1 MRPGAYA
8 AEVLEVKAEQTP
20 GSDVE
25 SLILTFPTIF
35 DLISEKKNLMETCG
49 YITMYSV
56 SFLTHFNNFSTYFT
70 T

>member
-35 DLISEKKNLMETCG
+35 DLISEKKKSYGDLRLHH
-49 YITMYSV
+49 YV
-56 SFLTHFNNFSTYFT
+56 FSLISHTF
-70 T
+70 